1 MKRDLRQYCIEKG
14 GSVREALQMLDALA
28 GDAVIFLVED
38 GKLCGSISDGDIRR
52 GLIQGYDLQDPLPR
66 FATQSAKFLR
76 AGEFNLADLRVWR
89 SSGFKIIP
97 VVEKSGKIVKVL
109 NFREQRS
116 YLPLH
121 AVIMA
126 GGKGLRLRPLTLETP
141 KPLLKVGDKPIVE
154 YNVDRLANYGVDR
167 ITMTVSYLGEQIIRY
182 FKNGDR
188 FGLPIDYVE
197 EAEPR
202 GTIGAVTDIR
212 GIDSDYVLVM
222 NSDLLTTVDFEEM
235 MAEMLEQDADM
246 IVGTVPYEVKV
257 PYGVVETEGNNI
269 IGLREKPTY
278 TYYSNAGIYI
288 FRKDAIAR
296 IPREGVYNATD
307 LMRDLYSD
315 NKRVIQFPILG
326 YWLDVGKPADFERAQ
341 RDIEHISL

>member
-1 MKRDLRQYCIEKG
+1 
-14 GSVREALQMLDALA
+14 
-28 GDAVIFLVED
+28 
-38 GKLCGSISDGDIRR
+38 
-52 GLIQGYDLQDPLPR
+52 
-66 FATQSAKFLR
+66 
-76 AGEFNLADLRVWR
+76 
-89 SSGFKIIP
+89 
-97 VVEKSGKIVKVL
+97 
-109 NFREQRS
+109 
-116 YLPLH
+116 
-121 AVIMA
+121 MA
-126 GGKGLRLRPLTLETP
+126 GGQGVRLRPLTLETP

-154 YNVDRLANYGVDR
+154 YNIDRLANYGVEKLT
-167 ITMTVSYLGEQIIRY
+167 ITVNYLGEQIINY
-182 FKNGDR
+182 FGDGGE
-188 FGLPIDYVE
+188 FGIDIDYVE
-197 EAEPR
+197 EKTPR
-202 GTIGAVTDIR
+202 GTIGSVTEIARVDC
-212 GIDSDYVLVM
+212 DYVLVM
-222 NSDLLTTVDFEEM
+222 NSDLLTTIDFEEM

-246 IVGTVPYEVKV
+246 IVGTVPYDVKV

-288 FRKDAIAR
+288 FKKDAIAR